1 MISVI
6 VPVYNVK
13 KYFEKCMESI
23 INQTYKELEIILVD
37 DGSDDGSEKLCDEYA
52 SKDLRVHVLHQ
63 ENQGASKARNVGLE
77 TASGDY
83 ITFVDSDDYIE
94 LDTYEKVAE
103 AVRLYAP
110 DLIFFREKSVD
121 IRGRTIYISGRKA
134 TGEIYL
140 KDRQFAENRIIGE
153 LINGMCDKVYRSEI
167 IQGINFEND
176 KTHGEDFMYN
186 LLALK
191 KVNTVAYIDQIKYSY
206 VQNSNSIT
214 HKKFN
219 ANSIDQIYFK
229 DAVAKYVAEN
239 FPTYTEICNKRAFLS
254 RLRLCRPIYNE
265 GLQQQYGK
273 LLEEIDTYLEQNI
286 SHIYKILTWKEQVEY
301 NLYVHSKIL
310 YKIFLKIVYAHR
322 V

>member
-52 SKDLRVHVLHQ
+52 SRDFRIHVIHQ
-63 ENQGASKARNVGLE
+63 KNQGLSKARNVGLQAV
-77 TASGDY
+77 TGDY

-103 AVRLYAP
+103 AIKAYNP

-121 IRGRTIYISGRKA
+121 IRGKTTYISGKKA
-134 TGEIYL
+134 TGGIYL

-153 LINGMCDKVYRSEI
+153 LINGMCDKVYRT
-167 IQGINFEND
+167 GILSGIYFENGRMY
-176 KTHGEDFMYN
+176 GEDFMYN
-186 LLALK
+186 LVALT
-191 KVNTVAYIDQIKYSY
+191 KVEAVVYIDQIKYSY
-206 VQNSNSIT
+206 VQNSDSIT

-219 ANSIDQIYFK
+219 PNSIDQVYFK
-229 DAVAKYVAEN
+229 DAVAEFAARN
-239 FPTYTEICNKRAFLS
+239 FPAYAEICKKRAFLS
-254 RLRLCRPIYNE
+254 RLRLCRPIYYE
-265 GLQQQYGK
+265 RLQGQYNK
-273 LLEEIDTYLEQNI
+273 ELEQINTYLKKNLFQVRE
-286 SHIYKILTWKEQVEY
+286 SLTWKEKIEY
-301 NLYVHSKIL
+301 YLYMHSKML
-310 YKIFLKIVYAHR
+310 YMIFLKIVYAYR